1 MAVDR
6 RNEIL
11 IASKRCFSKYGY
23 DKTTLDDIAE
33 IVGVNKVSIYYYYK
47 NKEAIF
53 KEVIELEANEFSDN
67 MKKKVEDITDCKNKI
82 LTWIKEG
89 FKYNQTNSILN
100 QLSYDSIKKLT
111 PQLEELKNNSL
122 KKGADYIASILI
134 YHQKKNE
141 IKNCDV
147 NKISWTIQNVIYSM
161 KDSAYLSSKSNVNG
175 LVDFNELINEIIFT
189 ISLILDG
196 IMEKK

>member
-111 PQLEELKNNSL
+111 PQLEELKNSSL
-122 KKGADYIASILI
+122 KKGADYIASILSF
-134 YHQKKNE
+134 HQKKNE

-175 LVDFNELINEIIFT
+175 LVDFNELITEIIFT